1 MTTHKTAWFGDRA
14 VVIDVASPLDRELV
28 ATIVMRALPEAVVR
42 RGISSLMVELPRP
55 NINLV
60 ADVRRVLASVDES
73 REASEPSEAPAA
85 DATISIDVA
94 YDGPDLLPTA
104 TFFGIS
110 DTELVQA
117 HTSQRWRVAA
127 SREVTRSHA
136 KSREVTRSH
145 HPKSRKVMQQLRL
158 RHMNELVFLS
168 VSPATMSMVR
178 TVDPFVAYGYPT
190 LKTVRDLIYKR
201 GHGKVDK
208 QRLPLTDNSLIEAQL
223 GEHGIICM
231 EDLVHEIF
239 SVGPA
244 FKEANNFL
252 WPFKSRG

>member
-55 NINLV
+55 DINLV

-94 YDGPDLLPTA
+94 YDGPDLFPTA
-104 TFFGIS
+104 IFFGIS

-117 HTSQRWRVAA
+117 HTSQRWRVAMMGFA
-127 SREVTRSHA
+127 PGFGYLEPIEAPLLPWSSLPRRTTPRST
-136 KSREVTRSH
+136 V
-145 HPKSRKVMQQLRL
+145 PPG
-158 RHMNELVFLS
+158 S
-168 VSPATMSMVR
+168 VALAAGMS
-178 TVDPFVAYGYPT
+178 AIYPT
-190 LKTVRDLIYKR
+190 SSPGGWHLIGTSRRILFDPHNDSRPTLLIPGASVRFAAI
-201 GHGKVDK
+201 
-208 QRLPLTDNSLIEAQL
+208 N
-223 GEHGIICM
+223 
-231 EDLVHEIF
+231 HE
-239 SVGPA
+239 PT
-244 FKEANNFL
+244 
-252 WPFKSRG
+252 P